1 MKCLPKKYDVENAE
15 KDSGLLNGTSE
26 GEPLQLGSLED
37 YDLRIILE
45 IVNELSYASVAM
57 GQMSISWPK

>member
-26 GEPLQLGSLED
+26 GEPLQLALEPPQQ
-37 YDLRIILE
+37 
-45 IVNELSYASVAM
+45 LSTH
-57 GQMSISWPK
+57 